1 MSREIRND
9 LKTKKASIKLLIRA
23 PFKLSENLLSKSE
36 AGRKGKGG
44 RGGGG
49 GGVFYKYSSK
59 DM

>member
-9 LKTKKASIKLLIRA
+9 LKTKKASIKLLILA
-23 PFKLSENLLSKSE
+23 PFNLSTILLSKSE
-36 AGRKGKGG
+36 AGRAG

-49 GGVFYKYSSK
+49 EYFLSILSK

>member
-23 PFKLSENLLSKSE
+23 PFKLSAIFCQNVKREV
-36 AGRKGKGG
+36 
-44 RGGGG
+44 GGGEEY
-49 GGVFYKYSSK
+49 FISILSK